1 MDKTP
6 KYLKMCKGAFKDIG
20 IIDDGLS
27 WVNPEKIQ
35 NLWARL
41 GKDGK
46 YYRITQATMPT
57 NTIKATPQTKDWFQ
71 VYYQDQLQELVMCDY
86 VAENC
91 LCFLENFCEWFK
103 VLSTL
108 RKFISAEQLWL
119 GYVMEKKYRKVWDG
133 YKWK

>member
-6 KYLKMCKGAFKDIG
+6 QYLKMCEGAFKDIG

-46 YYRITQATMPT
+46 YYKLTQATIPE
-57 NTIKATPQTKDWFQ
+57 AEGWFQ
-71 VYYQDQLQELVMCDY
+71 VYYQDQLQEQVMCG
-86 VAENC
+86 AENC

-103 VLSTL
+103 VLRTL

-119 GYVMEKKYRKVWDG
+119 GYVMEKQYSKVWDG
-133 YKWK
+133 YRWK